1 MSLAGLLAECFE
13 SVCAL
18 PFGYRPGFQRQLG
31 RAVLRAQV
39 PPNPADVLI
48 SKCVHAVLG

>member
-13 SVCAL
+13 AVCAL

-39 PPNPADVLI
+39 APNPRL
-48 SKCVHAVLG
+48 LMF